1 MATLAALGCGIIL
14 YFVLRSIYRLYFH
27 PLRKIPGPKL
37 AAITHAY
44 EFYYNVI
51 KGGLFIW
58 EIERMHEVYGPI
70 VRISPRTVHIRDPE
84 YYEEIYASRARK
96 REKDPITVARFGLE
110 GSGFSSITDDDHRP
124 RRAPLDKFFSKQA
137 ISNIEY
143 LIHESLDKLVHSLR
157 DAYHSHKVVHL
168 DAGFAALTADVIHV
182 YAFGFNPGNLDQEGF
197 NANVRDGINALFQMG
212 HLTYFFPWIQTL
224 IDALPLNV
232 LRQVSAPAYA
242 LARQKKDLYECG
254 LAALKAGHTTSGAE
268 KPTLIEAIAGPK
280 MPEHLRTPQRL
291 MNDGFALTIGG
302 TETTARS
309 LAVGMYHLI
318 DRPEI
323 LSKLR
328 EELGQVMP
336 TPDSRPTWNEL
347 EKLPYMAGVVN
358 ETLRLS
364 TGIAS
369 FSPRVVPTEV
379 LQYKG
384 HTIPPGTPIGQT
396 HYFILMDP
404 NIFPD
409 PHAFEPERWIR
420 AAAAGNRLDRYLV
433 NFSKGSRMCVGLNL
447 AYAELYLVIAA
458 LVRRFEMELYET
470 PRSTIELKRDFGT
483 PYPEEGHLKVQV
495 MVTGLITE

>member
-1 MATLAALGCGIIL
+1 M
-14 YFVLRSIYRLYFH
+14 
-27 PLRKIPGPKL
+27 
-37 AAITHAY
+37 
-44 EFYYNVI
+44 
-51 KGGLFIW
+51 
-58 EIERMHEVYGPI
+58 
-70 VRISPRTVHIRDPE
+70 
-84 YYEEIYASRARK
+84 
-96 REKDPITVARFGLE
+96 
-110 GSGFSSITDDDHRP
+110 
-124 RRAPLDKFFSKQA
+124 DKFFSKQA

-157 DAYHSHKVVHL
+157 NAYESHKVVHL

-197 NANVRDGINALFQMG
+197 NAGVRDGINALFQMG

-254 LAALKAGHTTSGAE
+254 LAALKASHITSKLE

-280 MPEHLRTPQRL
+280 VPEHLKTPQRL

-328 EELGQVMP
+328 EELKQVMP

-347 EKLPYMAGVVN
+347 EKLPYMVSITFLVMGVAWSRDL
-358 ETLRLS
+358 TL
-364 TGIAS
+364 T
-369 FSPRVVPTEV
+369 
-379 LQYKG
+379 
-384 HTIPPGTPIGQT
+384 
-396 HYFILMDP
+396 FI
-404 NIFPD
+404 
-409 PHAFEPERWIR
+409 
-420 AAAAGNRLDRYLV
+420 
-433 NFSKGSRMCVGLNL
+433 
-447 AYAELYLVIAA
+447 
-458 LVRRFEMELYET
+458 
-470 PRSTIELKRDFGT
+470 
-483 PYPEEGHLKVQV
+483 
-495 MVTGLITE
+495 